1 MRKRRASFLP
11 EEGEHLMANP
21 QMPFMDINQ
30 LMEQFRIPG
39 VDLGAMME
47 ARRKDIEALVA
58 ANQQAYEGMQKLGQ
72 RQAEMLRDAMAEW
85 QGTAAQMMTGQNPS
99 AGAAKQAE
107 LGKQALERALANM
120 RELAEMAT
128 TSQTQAWNVINQ
140 RFQASLEELR
150 HLAKPK

>member
-1 MRKRRASFLP
+1 
-11 EEGEHLMANP
+11 MANP

-30 LMEQFRIPG
+30 LMEQFKIPG

-85 QGTAAQMMTGQNPS
+85 QGATAQLMSGQDPS

-150 HLAKPK
+150 HLGRPK